1 MFDLAGR
8 AKMGKDA
15 AVIRDEFRIRLG
27 QIARELG
34 RDPYPDGLPRGTK
47 FSEEFVRVTTLD
59 GRHRFFCRPNFPSD
73 LLRPPKPSAIVW
85 QGRMPHADGRSSDR
99 RRRLHPAIATS

>member
-47 FSEEFVRVTTLD
+47 FSEEFVRLVFRALRLLPPACGAGFGCIPARAVPHRTLHKS
-59 GRHRFFCRPNFPSD
+59 RTPTSAAAAHRACR
-73 LLRPPKPSAIVW
+73 
-85 QGRMPHADGRSSDR
+85 
-99 RRRLHPAIATS
+99 